1 MKRTSRLLR
10 NRAGL
15 AKRRPVAP
23 PTAVAPSPAGA
34 LQPAVEAALPSEPVP
49 LGRAT
54 TQWLVGDW
62 NTLAQ
67 LDDAQVEAHPERDR
81 LSLLVACAHLQRDDR
96 PRAEFH
102 LRRALAWG
110 CDAQLAARLLISGV
124 HNSLGRIAALGDSTA
139 GIEQHFREA
148 LALTGDADSSAAA
161 HSRAVREMA
170 TLGLLP
176 QAAGLL
182 AERAARVGERVQR
195 PTALGAE
202 VTMLR
207 SEVELLQH
215 QLALALQRNAQ
226 GLSPLGLTA
235 MNDIGQAGPN
245 DTGKPDDV
253 EANTAR
259 LRRAST
265 SQLGQDLWVL
275 ERCGHKRSGFFVE
288 FGAADGVLLSN
299 SWLLETHMGWSG
311 ICAEPNPKFFERL
324 QRNRRCQVTDAC
336 IGATTGEAI
345 EFLLAEEYG
354 GMVSDMSRD
363 HHAQRRQAYYAET
376 SNRVRLVTE
385 SLDDLLRRLNAPRE
399 IDYLSIDT
407 EGSELA
413 ILSAFPFDRW
423 NIRLLT
429 VEHNFSADRE
439 RIHELLSAHGY
450 ERTEAQWDD
459 WYERRPQGAA

>member
-10 NRAGL
+10 NRAAL
-15 AKRRPVAP
+15 AKRRPVATPAVVP
-23 PTAVAPSPAGA
+23 PPPASA
-34 LQPAVEAALPSEPVP
+34 LQPTVEATPPSGPVP

-62 NTLAQ
+62 DALAQ
-67 LDDAQVEAHPERDR
+67 LGDAQVEAHPERER

-102 LRRALAWG
+102 LRRALGWG

-124 HNSLGRIAALGDSTA
+124 HNSLGRIAALADSTP
-139 GIEQHFREA
+139 GLERHFREA

-170 TLGLLP
+170 ALGLLP

-182 AERAARVGERVQR
+182 AERAARVGEGVQR

-215 QLALALQRNAQ
+215 QLALALQRNPQ
-226 GLSPLGLTA
+226 GLTPGGATGSSAAASDPGRSGA
-235 MNDIGQAGPN
+235 AGGI
-245 DTGKPDDV
+245 DLD
-253 EANTAR
+253 R
-259 LRRAST
+259 LRAAST
-265 SQLGQDLWVL
+265 AQLGQDLWVL
-275 ERCGHKRSGFFVE
+275 ERSGYKRGGFFVE
-288 FGAADGVLLSN
+288 FGATDGVLLSN
-299 SWLLETHMGWSG
+299 SWLLETHLGWRG
-311 ICAEPNPKFFERL
+311 ICAEPNPKFFARL
-324 QRNRRCQVTDAC
+324 QHNRRCHVTNTC
-336 IGATTGEAI
+336 IGPKTGEVV

-363 HHAQRRQAYYAET
+363 HHAERRQAYFADR

-385 SLDDLLRRLNAPRE
+385 SLDDLLRRLDAPRD

-413 ILSAFPFDRW
+413 ILSTFPFDRW

-439 RIHELLSAHGY
+439 RIHALLSAQGY
-450 ERTEAQWDD
+450 ERTESQWDD
-459 WYERRPQGAA
+459 WYEKRPQRDA

>member
-1 MKRTSRLLR
+1 MAAPKVAAPAMAAPEPTS
-10 NRAGL
+10 
-15 AKRRPVAP
+15 
-23 PTAVAPSPAGA
+23 A
-34 LQPAVEAALPSEPVP
+34 LQPAVEAALPTGPVP

-62 NTLAQ
+62 DALAQ
-67 LDDAQVEAHPERDR
+67 LGDAQIEAHPERDR

-96 PRAEFH
+96 PHAEFH
-102 LRRALAWG
+102 LRRALRWG

-124 HNSLGRIAALGDSTA
+124 HNSLGRIAALKDSTP
-139 GIEQHFREA
+139 GLERHFREA

-170 TLGLLP
+170 ALGLLP

-182 AERAARVGERVQR
+182 AERAARVGEGVQR

-215 QLALALQRNAQ
+215 QLALALQRN
-226 GLSPLGLTA
+226 PLVLAPGVAAASSTA
-235 MNDIGQAGPN
+235 PAADPGRSGGT
-245 DTGKPDDV
+245 DGGGVDLD
-253 EANTAR
+253 R
-259 LRRAST
+259 LRAAST
-265 SQLGQDLWVL
+265 AQLGQDLWVL
-275 ERCGHKRSGFFVE
+275 ERSGYKRGGFFVE
-288 FGAADGVLLSN
+288 FGATDGVLLSN
-299 SWLLETHMGWSG
+299 SWLLETHLGWRG
-311 ICAEPNPKFFERL
+311 ICAEPNPKYFERL
-324 QRNRRCQVTDAC
+324 QRNRRCQVSDAC
-336 IGATTGEAI
+336 IGATTGETV
-345 EFLLAEEYG
+345 EFLLAEEFG
-354 GMVSDMSRD
+354 GMVGDMSRD
-363 HHAQRRQAYYAET
+363 LHAERRQAYYADP

-385 SLDDLLRRLNAPRE
+385 SLDDLLRRLHAPHD

-423 NIRLLT
+423 NVRLLT

-439 RIHELLSAHGY
+439 RIHALLSAQGY
-450 ERTEAQWDD
+450 ERTESQWDD
-459 WYERRPQGAA
+459 WYEKRPQRDA